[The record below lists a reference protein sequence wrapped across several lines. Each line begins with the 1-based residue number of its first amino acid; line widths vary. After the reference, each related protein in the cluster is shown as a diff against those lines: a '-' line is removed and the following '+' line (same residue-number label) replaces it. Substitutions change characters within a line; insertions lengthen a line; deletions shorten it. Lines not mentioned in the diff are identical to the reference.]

1 MFRTTRAAFTPLTH
15 QTTRIVL
22 VLALVACGTTMNTA
36 PREGAA
42 CTQENAGA
50 CETPTRL
57 LACRELTW
65 TVLSDC
71 KGPQGCRQS
80 NGTVDCDTSLNG
92 VGDRC
97 TNIGRVRCDPDGG
110 LQILRCRDGGV
121 LGVEFSCPER
131 GGVQLQCA
139 LSDAGLSCN

>member
-1 MFRTTRAAFTPLTH
+1 MPGTTRARFALLTPPATWV
-15 QTTRIVL
+15 VL
-22 VLALVACGTTMNTA
+22 VSALIACGTTMTPA

-71 KGPQGCRQS
+71 RGPQGCRQS
-80 NGTVDCDTSLNG
+80 NGTVECDTSLNG

-97 TNIGRVRCDPDGG
+97 SNLGRVRCDPDGG

-121 LGVEFSCPER
+121 FGVEFSCPER
-131 GGVQLQCA
+131 GGVQLQCV
-139 LSDAGLSCN
+139 LSDAGLTCD